1 MRWRESMRDETGYS
15 LIELLVAII
24 AGLVVS
30 AAALA
35 VLISSVDLGQSDG
48 ERVDANQEGSVA
60 MEKIVQALNSSCV
73 LGQGVSPIV
82 GDTGGTGS
90 SGLTGSTGIPLSSA
104 NSLTFYSSLTD
115 TPTITPNEINI
126 GLTGGALVMSTYPFV
141 GSTSTTG
148 PTGAYSLMPTSR
160 FTLVSHAIATPGQ
173 PLFTYSGYDQSTGLP
188 NATITPAVGT
198 PPALG
203 TTGAADT
210 AAVQINFEAQPG
222 DGNIPTKSSVDFQD
236 SVVLRLTAV
245 SSNPGPTGDT
255 IPQPCS

>member
-73 LGQGVSPIV
+73 VGQGVSPIV
-82 GDTGGTGS
+82 GVTGGT
-90 SGLTGSTGIPLSSA
+90 GLTGSTGVPISSA

-126 GLTGGALVMSTYPFV
+126 GLSNGALVMSTYPFV
-141 GSTSTTG
+141 GSTSSTG
-148 PTGAYSLMPTSR
+148 PTGVYSATPTSN

-188 NATITPAVGT
+188 DSTITP
-198 PPALG
+198 PLG
-203 TTGAADT
+203 VTGAADT

-222 DGNIPTKSSVDFQD
+222 DGNTPTKSSVDFQD
-236 SVVLRLTAV
+236 AVVLRLTAV
-245 SSNPGPTGDT
+245 SNDPPATGAT